1 MVFVRKIKRD
11 GKIYLAEVENKRING
26 KTIQKHIR
34 YIGKEVD
41 GETKLATSISDVQID
56 EVKFYGPL
64 LVLHHIATQIG
75 LPELLGECSNE
86 ILSLIYAHCLDYKS
100 VSKMKEWF
108 KRTDLSCLLNIKEVT
123 EKSLLSALDKLDELN
138 FDEIQLKLFNC
149 ISENIKVKKSCV
161 IYDVTNTYFHGSQC
175 TIAKLGH
182 DKEGV
187 KGRPLI
193 QIGLAIT
200 KDQGF
205 PLFHKVFEGN
215 ISDVKTLQEFMIRIK
230 KYKISSGILVY
241 DRGIS
246 SADNIEYAKKVGFD
260 TLCGLPMNNKLK
272 ILLRSLKKN
281 SIINISNRVKTSNT
295 VFYAISH
302 NYKIGT
308 ISGNVVFCFNEKK
321 HRALRESRYD
331 EIMAAEKLLKKNKKI
346 KEGMNKYFNKNN
358 TINKKYLNEA
368 EEFDG
373 YFCLF
378 STKNI
383 SKDDAVNLYFDKDE
397 VEKSFQSIKGVTH
410 LRPIRHWLYNRVE
423 AHVKIC
429 YFSYSILSVMRHYL
443 KKINITPAT
452 ALAHLSSFYKIYMRD
467 KNKGLKFEKF
477 VVLKKI
483 QKDILKSIDP
493 MLLKCGVHKWGRE
506 GGYWEIIL

>member
-373 YFCLF
+373 YFFLF

-493 MLLKCGVHKWGRE
+493 MLLKCGVHK
-506 GGYWEIIL
+506 

>member
-246 SADNIEYAKKVGFD
+246 SADNMEYAKKVGFD

-493 MLLKCGVHKWGRE
+493 MLLKCGVHK
-506 GGYWEIIL
+506 

>member
-1 MVFVRKIKRD
+1 MTFIRKIKKD
-11 GKIYLAEVENKRING
+11 GNIYLAEVENKRVNG
-26 KTIQKHIR
+26 KIIQKHIR
-34 YIGKEVD
+34 YVGKEVD
-41 GETKLATSISDVQID
+41 GETKLAVSISDVQID

-64 LVLHHIATQIG
+64 LVLHDIATKLGI
-75 LPELLGECSNE
+75 PELLGECSNE

-100 VSKMKEWF
+100 VKKMKAWF
-108 KRTDLSCLLNIKEVT
+108 KRTDLSCLLNIKDVT
-123 EKSLLSALDKLDELN
+123 ERKLLLALDKLDLLN
-138 FDEIQLKLFNC
+138 FDDIQLKLFNS
-149 ISENIKVKKSCV
+149 ISEKIPVKKSCV
-161 IYDVTNTYFHGSQC
+161 VYDVTNTYFHGTQC
-175 TIAKLGH
+175 SIAKLGH
-182 DKEGV
+182 DKEGA

-200 KDQGF
+200 KDNGF

-246 SADNIEYAKKVGFD
+246 SADNIAYAKKVGFD

-272 ILLRSLKKN
+272 TLLRSLKKN
-281 SIINISNRVKTSNT
+281 SIINLSNRVKTSNT
-295 VFYAISH
+295 IFYAISH
-302 NYKIGT
+302 DYEIGE
-308 ISGNVVFCFNEKK
+308 ISGNVIFCFNEKK

-331 EIMAAEKLLKKNKKI
+331 EIMAAEKLLKNKKKI
-346 KEGMNKYFNKNN
+346 KEGMTKFFNKNN
-358 TINKKYLNEA
+358 TINKKFLNTA

-378 STKNI
+378 STKDI
-383 SKDDAVNLYFDKDE
+383 SKNEAVNLYFDKDE

-429 YFSYSILSVMRHYL
+429 YFSYAILSVMKHYL

-452 ALAHLSSFYKIYMRD
+452 ALTHLNSFYKIYMRD

-483 QKDILKSIDP
+483 QKDILNSIDP
-493 MLLKCGVHKWGRE
+493 KLLKRSV
-506 GGYWEIIL
+506 

>member
-493 MLLKCGVHKWGRE
+493 TLLKCGVHKLG
-506 GGYWEIIL
+506 

>member
-443 KKINITPAT
+443 K
-452 ALAHLSSFYKIYMRD
+452 
-467 KNKGLKFEKF
+467 
-477 VVLKKI
+477 
-483 QKDILKSIDP
+483 
-493 MLLKCGVHKWGRE
+493 
-506 GGYWEIIL
+506 

>member
-1 MVFVRKIKRD
+1 MTFIRKIKKD
-11 GKIYLAEVENKRING
+11 GNIYLAEVENKRVNG
-26 KTIQKHIR
+26 KIIQKHIR
-34 YIGKEVD
+34 YVGKEID
-41 GETKLATSISDVQID
+41 GETKLAVSISDVQID

-64 LVLHHIATQIG
+64 LVLHDIATKLGIPQ
-75 LPELLGECSNE
+75 LLGECSNE

-100 VSKMKEWF
+100 VNKMKAWF
-108 KRTDLSCLLNIKEVT
+108 KRTDLSCLLNIKDLT
-123 EKSLLSALDKLDELN
+123 ERKLLLALDKLDLLD
-138 FDEIQLKLFNC
+138 FDDIQLKLFNS
-149 ISENIKVKKSCV
+149 ISEKIPVKKSCV
-161 IYDVTNTYFHGSQC
+161 VYDVTNTYFHGTQC
-175 TIAKLGH
+175 SIAKLGH
-182 DKEGV
+182 DKEGA

-200 KDQGF
+200 KDNGF

-246 SADNIEYAKKVGFD
+246 SADNIAYAKKVGFD

-272 ILLRSLKKN
+272 TLLRSLKKN
-281 SIINISNRVKTSNT
+281 SIINLSNRVKTSNT
-295 VFYAISH
+295 IFYAISH
-302 NYKIGT
+302 DYEIGE
-308 ISGNVVFCFNEKK
+308 ISGNVIFCFNEKK

-331 EIMAAEKLLKKNKKI
+331 EIMAAEKLLKNKKKI
-346 KEGMNKYFNKNN
+346 KEGMAKFFNKNN
-358 TINKKYLNEA
+358 TINKKFLNTA

-378 STKNI
+378 STKDI
-383 SKDDAVNLYFDKDE
+383 SKNEAVNLYFDKDE
-397 VEKSFQSIKGVTH
+397 VEKSFQSIKGITH

-429 YFSYSILSVMRHYL
+429 YFSYAILSVMKHYL

-452 ALAHLSSFYKIYMRD
+452 ALTHLNSFYKIYMRD

-483 QKDILKSIDP
+483 QKDILNSIDP
-493 MLLKCGVHKWGRE
+493 KLLKRSV
-506 GGYWEIIL
+506 